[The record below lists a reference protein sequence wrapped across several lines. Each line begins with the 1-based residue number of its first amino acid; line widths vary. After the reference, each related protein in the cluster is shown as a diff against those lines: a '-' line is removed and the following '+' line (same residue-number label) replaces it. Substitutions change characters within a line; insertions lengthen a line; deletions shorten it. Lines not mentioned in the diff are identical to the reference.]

1 MIDIKTA
8 FEKQNQKAVVAFITA
23 GDPTLQDTERY
34 IELLQES
41 GVDAIEIGIPFSDP
55 IAESHFIQEADLRA
69 LQNGVC
75 PDDIF
80 NLLEKIDKKV
90 PFIFMTYANP
100 VFFYGY
106 ERFFSRCQQAGV
118 AGIIIP
124 DIPFEE
130 NAEVKEI
137 AKKYGVA
144 VLDMVAPV
152 SEKRIQKV
160 CQQAE
165 GFVYLLSDMGTFNIG
180 LESAVKNAKQVTA
193 TPICKEFDSTVED
206 AVKIAQ
212 YTDGVI
218 IGSAI
223 VKIIAQH
230 GANADAELKKYL
242 NSVVAAVHSVK

>member
-106 ERFFSRCQQAGV
+106 ERFFARCQQAGV

-152 SEKRIQKV
+152 SEKRIQTV

-230 GANADAELKKYL
+230 GANADAELKKYVT
-242 NSVVAAVHSVK
+242 SVVTAVHSVK